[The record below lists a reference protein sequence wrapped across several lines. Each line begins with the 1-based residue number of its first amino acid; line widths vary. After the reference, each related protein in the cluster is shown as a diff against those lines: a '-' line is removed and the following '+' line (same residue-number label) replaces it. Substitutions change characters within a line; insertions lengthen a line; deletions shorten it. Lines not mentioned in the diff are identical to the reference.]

1 MALSRVS
8 TSGTLAQTLL
18 QVRVGQSSFQDVQYQ
33 VSTGFRY
40 RELKDYGDDAKRVV
54 DLTQSI
60 SSREAYN
67 RAIDIASLTTDSYD
81 VLLERFADLTKDLIK
96 ATDPTRTEDLTWA
109 DDTLVIVENM
119 MLELQNGLNTKVG
132 DRYIFAGANYA
143 TEPVRD
149 IRNLELYS
157 VNDLGRT
164 DTLETANDIPIIQ
177 YNDAAPPP
185 AAAAPGNQQSYMN
198 AGPGPGSAVAAVAPD
213 QFLWQQYRATV
224 DDGQTLDYGITA
236 TSGPFQQLVD
246 GLLRLKSAT
255 QAGLTVQ
262 QRVDFVNES
271 AVLAETALTG
281 LRQMQS
287 TNGVNMSE
295 FQDTMARHNSF
306 INISASSLAN
316 LTQVDTEEAA
326 VVLSALSTQ
335 IQASYAA
342 IARRENLSLINFL
355 S

>member
-8 TSGTLAQTLL
+8 TSGTLSQTLM
-18 QVRVGQSSFQDVQYQ
+18 QVRIGQSTYQDVQYQ

-40 RELKDYGDDAKRVV
+40 RELKDHGDDAKRVV

-60 SSREAYN
+60 SAREAYN
-67 RAIDIASLTTDSYD
+67 RAIDIVSLTTESYD
-81 VLLERFADLTKDLIK
+81 VLLERFADLAKDLIK
-96 ATDPTRTEDLTWA
+96 ATDPTRTEDATWNA
-109 DDTLVIVENM
+109 DTLVVVENM

-132 DRYIFAGANYA
+132 DRYIFAGANYSV
-143 TEPVRD
+143 EPVRD
-149 IRNLELYS
+149 IRNLELYG

-164 DTLETANDIPIIQ
+164 DTIETANNIPIIQ
-177 YNDAAPPP
+177 YNDAAPLP
-185 AAAAPGNQQSYMN
+185 AAAAPANQQSYMN
-198 AGPGPGSAVAAVAPD
+198 AGPAPGSAVAAVAPD
-213 QFLWQQYRATV
+213 QFLWEQYSATI
-224 DDGQTLDYGITA
+224 DDGQILNYGITA
-236 TSGPFQQLVD
+236 TEEGFQELVD

-262 QRVDFVNES
+262 QRVDFVNEA
-271 AVLAETALTG
+271 AVLAENALTEI
-281 LRQMQS
+281 RQLQS

-295 FQDTMARHNSF
+295 FLDTQARHDSF
-306 INISASSLAN
+306 INISATSLAE
-316 LTQVDTEEAA
+316 LTQIDTEEAA
-326 VVLSALSTQ
+326 VMLSALSTQ